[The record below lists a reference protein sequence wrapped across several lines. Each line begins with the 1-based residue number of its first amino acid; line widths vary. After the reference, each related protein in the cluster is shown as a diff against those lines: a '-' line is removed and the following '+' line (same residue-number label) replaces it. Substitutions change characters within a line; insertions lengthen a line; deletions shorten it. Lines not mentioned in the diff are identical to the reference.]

1 MDDEQR
7 VWVHDLFYKVLIHII
22 DESRRHDYKESI
34 DKIYGLSDLSW
45 EARVERFKDYI
56 LEIFRTNPHHIAIFP
71 YGTEKRVTEWVEKT
85 VEKFSD
91 YYYRRKQVP
100 HYNSPEDRF
109 LYWTLLPIFS
119 DEESR
124 KDIEDNIFTKA
135 PSFEERV
142 RLFKE
147 FALKR
152 YDERPGYFGNLF
164 RCREAISNWVDHH
177 IEHYGLDKKEY

>member
-7 VWVHDLFYKVLIHII
+7 VWVHDLFYKVLIKII
-22 DESRRHDYKESI
+22 GESYRHEYEENV
-34 DKIYGLSDLSW
+34 DKIYSMSDLSW
-45 EARVERFKDYI
+45 EERVQLFKDY
-56 LEIFRTNPHHIAIFP
+56 LLGIFRTNQHHITTFP
-71 YGTEKRVTEWVEKT
+71 YTTEDNLTKWVAKT
-85 VEKFSD
+85 VKQFSD

-109 LYWTLLPIFS
+109 LYWTLLPIFP

-124 KDIEDNIFTKA
+124 KDIEDNIFT
-135 PSFEERV
+135 PIMSFEERV

-152 YDERPGYFGNLF
+152 YDERSGYFGNLF
-164 RCREAISNWVDHH
+164 RSRESISNWVDHH